1 VQCVG
6 RFESDF
12 THTLVLWS
20 SCAESIN
27 CPQPPLVS
35 LKINKIHLLEALLH
49 QYSPEG
55 AARPTQRPAQRGRGP
70 RGSAPPAVGPR
81 SGAGA
86 ARHAQRGEGGA
97 VAWPWPL
104 PQKHQRLPACCLYF
118 VE

>member
-1 VQCVG
+1 MG

-81 SGAGA
+81 SGGSPARTAG
-86 ARHAQRGEGGA
+86 GGGIA
-97 VAWPWPL
+97 VAIAAETSAPTGL
-104 PQKHQRLPACCLYF
+104 LLVFCRMT
-118 VE
+118 

>member
-1 VQCVG
+1 MG

-86 ARHAQRGEGGA
+86 ARHAQRGEGGGGSMA
-97 VAWPWPL
+97 VAIATETSAPTGL
-104 PQKHQRLPACCLYF
+104 LLVFCRMT
-118 VE
+118 